1 VNSGRVQHNLRPADP
16 VSPGPTNSATLSDL
30 NSYPL
35 FTGPLDSL
43 TEQAG
48 FTYGMA
54 AQGVD
59 DVKGVLQ
66 LMWLQQTWHT
76 RLAFYL
82 SAHRA
87 VRLGQATDQ
96 QYELVVGVAQTA
108 ESLSALVQ
116 TSWNLWQAVQQSQWG
131 TIMAAAGG
139 DLEEAWAQSETCR
152 WLAVYMEELM
162 VALNNQ
168 YQESSA
174 FKRGEIKGRITLEVA
189 MIVLPFTKAANAA
202 QLSKVAL
209 LTRLSEVAW
218 IRENPQ
224 LLNLILRVLELAKGQ
239 QAVPPVIGL
248 PPPRLPPPLVANA
261 EVGGAAER
269 IWGRMTAQMAEGKP
283 RRVALMEAMSEAVAN
298 AGDSVVTLRFKEMQ
312 DLLLARAPQQFAT
325 REEAAQ
331 FLADL
336 LTYSDWK
343 ASMQGKQLLVVL
355 TDTADEFGVLG
366 GKAGTFRG
374 HHILK
379 RQMLRVLQE
388 QYGVPVGD
396 LDGTPVKIFQWA
408 EHQGPGPN
416 SFHNRLNAWN
426 DGVLSD
432 RQLPFIKN
440 TPGGLYEHAYQVLDE
455 YIRFLDHYAEYRE
468 LIPVVRSYAKAHG
481 IPTTL

>member
-1 VNSGRVQHNLRPADP
+1 LWPRGHDAPYGAFFGWTYQNTPPVLLSAVQAGETHVYYTRVEGPPAVLAELRQKQPERLAEGPDGRCYLARTNGTPEAHLLAVLRRAR
-16 VSPGPTNSATLSDL
+16 VA
-30 NSYPL
+30 PL

-108 ESLSALVQ
+108 ESLSAFVQ

-152 WLAVYMEELM
+152 WLAVYMVELM

-202 QLSKVAL
+202 QLSKVAM

-269 IWGRMTAQMAEGKP
+269 IWGRMTAKMAEGKP

-298 AGDSVVTLRFKEMQ
+298 AGDNVVTLRFKEMQ

-336 LTYSDWK
+336 LTYLQRLEGFHARQATPGRADRHGRRVWG
-343 ASMQGKQLLVVL
+343 AGGQGGDVSRPPHPQTADAPGAPGAIRGAGGRRGRDARQDLPVGGTSRTRRKQLP
-355 TDTADEFGVLG
+355 
-366 GKAGTFRG
+366 
-374 HHILK
+374 
-379 RQMLRVLQE
+379 Q
-388 QYGVPVGD
+388 PVEC
-396 LDGTPVKIFQWA
+396 V
-408 EHQGPGPN
+408 E
-416 SFHNRLNAWN
+416 
-426 DGVLSD
+426 
-432 RQLPFIKN
+432 
-440 TPGGLYEHAYQVLDE
+440 
-455 YIRFLDHYAEYRE
+455 
-468 LIPVVRSYAKAHG
+468 
-481 IPTTL
+481 